1 MSLISFL
8 FLTLVSSAIF
18 VTGDGQPLPT
28 EPPEGG
34 GGEGLETLP
43 PLPEDDDVFI
53 AFARVFSGCLR
64 KGTSVYVLGP
74 KHDPSV
80 ALQKVGYLI
89 LNKLVNK
96 LDLNLDYRWSEF
108 LRPDY
113 QRLNVLS
120 KNISGSQ

>member
-8 FLTLVSSAIF
+8 FLTLVSSVFF

-64 KGTSVYVLGP
+64 KGSSVYVLGP

-89 LNKLVNK
+89 LNKL
-96 LDLNLDYRWSEF
+96 DLN
-108 LRPDY
+108 PDY
-113 QRLNVLS
+113 MVQIFASGLS
-120 KNISGSQ
+120 ALECTVKKHKWKSTNISF